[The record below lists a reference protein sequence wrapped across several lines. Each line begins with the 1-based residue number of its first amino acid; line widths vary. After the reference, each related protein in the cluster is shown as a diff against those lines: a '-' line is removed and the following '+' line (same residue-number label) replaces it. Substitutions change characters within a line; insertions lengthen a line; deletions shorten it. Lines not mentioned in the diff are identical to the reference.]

1 MIRTI
6 KRIGICLIL
15 LAFLAFGG
23 WVFWMNK
30 DNEVAVEPQQQVE
43 LSPTQVRSIEAIGQ
57 WEFLAVSDEELV
69 DTIRKGFFSD
79 DQLTRIYYG
88 TLRLGVDM
96 SRVQER
102 WVTMRGDTI
111 VCTLPPVQLL
121 DKNFID
127 ESRTRSFY
135 ESGKW
140 SNADREALYLKACD
154 MMRRRCLTAQNMNA
168 ARDNGRTQF
177 RHLLQ
182 TMGFD
187 KVVVKYE
194 DN

>member
-96 SRVQER
+96 SRVQEG

-154 MMRRRCLTAQNMNA
+154 MMRRRCLTAQKMNT

>member
-79 DQLTRIYYG
+79 DQLTRIYFG
-88 TLRLGVDM
+88 SLRLGVEM
-96 SRVQER
+96 IRVH
-102 WVTMRGDTI
+102 VG
-111 VCTLPPVQLL
+111 L
-121 DKNFID
+121 
-127 ESRTRSFY
+127 
-135 ESGKW
+135 
-140 SNADREALYLKACD
+140 
-154 MMRRRCLTAQNMNA
+154 
-168 ARDNGRTQF
+168 
-177 RHLLQ
+177 
-182 TMGFD
+182 
-187 KVVVKYE
+187 
-194 DN
+194 

>member
-96 SRVQER
+96 SRVQEG

-127 ESRTRSFY
+127 EARTRSFY
-135 ESGKW
+135 G
-140 SNADREALYLKACD
+140 NGV
-154 MMRRRCLTAQNMNA
+154 MPTAKHSILRLA
-168 ARDNGRTQF
+168 T
-177 RHLLQ
+177 
-182 TMGFD
+182 
-187 KVVVKYE
+187 
-194 DN
+194 

>member
-30 DNEVAVEPQQQVE
+30 DNEVAVEPQRQVE

-96 SRVQER
+96 SRVQKG

-127 ESRTRSFY
+127 EARTRSFY

-140 SNADREALYLKACD
+140 SNADREALS
-154 MMRRRCLTAQNMNA
+154 
-168 ARDNGRTQF
+168 
-177 RHLLQ
+177 
-182 TMGFD
+182 
-187 KVVVKYE
+187 
-194 DN
+194 

>member
-96 SRVQER
+96 SRVQEG

-127 ESRTRSFY
+127 EARTRSFY

-154 MMRRRCLTAQNMNA
+154 MMRRRCLTAQNMNTA
-168 ARDNGRTQF
+168 HDNGRTQF

>member
-1 MIRTI
+1 M
-6 KRIGICLIL
+6 KKLGIIIIL
-15 LAFLAFGG
+15 LLLIIIGG
-23 WVFWMNK
+23 AMYWLNK
-30 DNEVAVEPQQQVE
+30 DNTVSVAQEE
-43 LSPTQVRSIEAIGQ
+43 RTTLSPTQVESIEAIGQ

-96 SRVQER
+96 SRVQEG

-127 ESRTRSFY
+127 EARTRSFY

-154 MMRRRCLTAQNMNA
+154 MMRRRCLTAQNMNT

>member
-69 DTIRKGFFSD
+69 DTIRKGFFYD

-96 SRVQER
+96 SRVQEG

-127 ESRTRSFY
+127 EARTRSFY

-154 MMRRRCLTAQNMNA
+154 MMRRRCLTAQNMNT

>member
-96 SRVQER
+96 SRVQEG

-127 ESRTRSFY
+127 EARTRSFY

-154 MMRRRCLTAQNMNA
+154 MMRRRCLAAQNMNT